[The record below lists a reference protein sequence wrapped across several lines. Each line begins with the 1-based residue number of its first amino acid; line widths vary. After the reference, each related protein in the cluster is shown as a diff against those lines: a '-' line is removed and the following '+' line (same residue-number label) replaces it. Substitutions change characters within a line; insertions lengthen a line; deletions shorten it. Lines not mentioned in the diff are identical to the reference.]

1 MSARIRGQAG
11 FTLLEVMIALAILA
25 SALTVLVRSVGRNV
39 GVAQEAEA
47 LTVVTNLAR
56 AKMADL
62 EESLIKDG
70 FLETDQ
76 SSEGDFGDDGWAD
89 ITWKAKV
96 EPVEMP
102 SFDQLQQLQNA
113 QVAKGSG
120 AGSGSGSGSGDGE
133 EGGGFAD
140 SALGGMFN
148 LMGGMGGATDAA
160 SAAGGNFIQQQF
172 ELVQEVLKASIR
184 KVTLTIH
191 WKVMGKDQELPVVAY
206 FTDPAGMNKVIGS
219 LGMDTGN
226 PQPDPGDGG
235 NPPPPPG
242 K

>member
-1 MSARIRGQAG
+1 MTRRSAQRG

-39 GVAQEAEA
+39 GVAQEAES

-56 AKMADL
+56 AKMADI

-96 EPVEMP
+96 EQVEMP
-102 SFDQLQQLQNA
+102 SFDQLQQLQSA
-113 QVAKGSG
+113 QTAKGSG
-120 AGSGSGSGSGDGE
+120 A
-133 EGGGFAD
+133 GGFAD

-160 SAAGGNFIQQQF
+160 SAAGGSFIQQQF

-219 LGMDTGN
+219 LGMDTGAPPADEN
-226 PQPDPGDGG
+226 P
-235 NPPPPPG
+235 NPNPTPTPTPG